1 MIEVSET
8 AASLPFTLATIW
20 LRFIASSPDLWLP
33 KCFTSIL
40 EPFVVTLPAI
50 VDESH
55 WLLDSEAL
63 LCSTLTTGCRSW
75 VAAWRGAHTTGGR
88 RCRGPSSLL
97 GEPLNPPGCTLGP
110 PSSRPGEPLNPWILG
125 DSSLDGSSSRSC
137 LRETRT
143 ALLISCL
150 KVQI

>member
-63 LCSTLTTGCRSW
+63 LCSTLTFD
-75 VAAWRGAHTTGGR
+75 
-88 RCRGPSSLL
+88 
-97 GEPLNPPGCTLGP
+97 NIYD
-110 PSSRPGEPLNPWILG
+110 ILYI
-125 DSSLDGSSSRSC
+125 
-137 LRETRT
+137 T
-143 ALLISCL
+143 
-150 KVQI
+150 

>member
-55 WLLDSEAL
+55 WLLDSEAA
-63 LCSTLTTGCRSW
+63 CSTLTGCRSW
-75 VAAWRGAHTTGGR
+75 VAAWRGAHTTGGS

-97 GEPLNPPGCTLGP
+97 GELLNPGCTLGP
-110 PSSRPGEPLNPWILG
+110 PSSRPGEPLKPWILG
-125 DSSLDGSSSRSC
+125 DSSLEGSSSRSC

>member
-55 WLLDSEAL
+55 WLLDSEAA
-63 LCSTLTTGCRSW
+63 CSTLTIKLLKSLLLLLLVLLLLHLDRLQQLGGRLARSTHDRGKAMSRTF
-75 VAAWRGAHTTGGR
+75 VPAWGALEPWLHPRASLLQTRGAFEALDSGR
-88 RCRGPSSLL
+88 LL
-97 GEPLNPPGCTLGP
+97 P
-110 PSSRPGEPLNPWILG
+110 
-125 DSSLDGSSSRSC
+125 
-137 LRETRT
+137 
-143 ALLISCL
+143 
-150 KVQI
+150 